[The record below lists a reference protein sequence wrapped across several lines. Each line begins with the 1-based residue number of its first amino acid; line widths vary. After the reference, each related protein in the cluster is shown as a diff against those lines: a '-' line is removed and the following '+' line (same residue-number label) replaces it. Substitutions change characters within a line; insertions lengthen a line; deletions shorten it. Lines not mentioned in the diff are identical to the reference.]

1 MTILVPDNLIER
13 VKSFIE
19 SEGVLL
25 EIVGE
30 GSADLRIV
38 QSQGRIQ
45 SDACILQA
53 GGWIACPTARA
64 IAGRLGMSPK
74 KFGRLLDIL
83 DIKVRDCELGCF

>member
-64 IAGRLGMSPK
+64 IARELGITPK
-74 KFGRLLDIL
+74 KVGRLLDIL